1 MNRTSLSSLAD
12 NGSSNFSQEVL
23 INILVYYGIIKD
35 VFNSD
40 IDKEGD
46 YKLLAS
52 RLQNFLICVEMFLAG
67 ETNC

>member
-1 MNRTSLSSLAD
+1 M
-12 NGSSNFSQEVL
+12 
-23 INILVYYGIIKD
+23 INILVYYGIISN

-40 IDKEGD
+40 IDKEDD

-67 ETNC
+67 VYEKVVVFEDVVM

>member
-1 MNRTSLSSLAD
+1 M
-12 NGSSNFSQEVL
+12 L
-23 INILVYYGIIKD
+23 INILVYYDIIKD

-40 IDKEGD
+40 INKDGD

-67 ETNC
+67 EFET